1 MDLLDRFLL
10 GDIRALSR
18 MITLVENRVEGY
30 REALG
35 QLYRKAGRAVKIG
48 LTGPPGAG
56 KSSLVNCLVSQLID
70 EGVTV
75 GVVAVDPSSPFTGGA
90 LLGDRVRMS
99 EFPTDGQVYF
109 RSMASRGAT
118 GGLSAATDNV
128 SVVLDAFGFDFILIE
143 TVGVGQVELDIVDA
157 CDTVVVIIVPES
169 GDAVQTM
176 KAGLIEVADIMVV
189 NKADRQGAE
198 SVAAELKYTLHLR
211 KIAKDA
217 WTVPVLTTQANQ
229 GINVDKLRGRLRE
242 HLEFIR
248 ANNNF
253 DDHRRLQIQKKIL
266 AILSHRFRQ
275 EFLDRLTDQIDF
287 DTIVDDVYHG
297 HSDPFQVSDELY
309 QKYACS

>member
-1 MDLLDRFLL
+1 MDLLERFLR

-99 EFPTDGQVYF
+99 EFPTDGRVYF

-118 GGLSAATDNV
+118 GGLSAGTDNV

-211 KIAKDA
+211 KTAKDA
-217 WTVPVLTTQANQ
+217 WAVPVLTTQANQ

-242 HLEFIR
+242 HLEFIK
-248 ANNNF
+248 ANNHF

-275 EFLDRLTDQIDF
+275 EFLDRLTDQVNF
-287 DTIVDDVYHG
+287 DSIVDDVYHG
-297 HSDPFQVSDELY
+297 HADPFQVSDELY
-309 QKYACS
+309 QKFACS

>member
-1 MDLLDRFLL
+1 MDLLDRFLR

-18 MITLVENRVEGY
+18 MITLVENRAEGY

-35 QLYRKAGRAVKIG
+35 QLYRKTGRAVKIG

-56 KSSLVNCLVSQLID
+56 KSSLVNCLVSQLIN
-70 EGVTV
+70 EGVKV

-99 EFPTDGQVYF
+99 EFPTDGRVYF

-211 KIAKDA
+211 KTAKDA

-248 ANNNF
+248 ANNHF
-253 DDHRRLQIQKKIL
+253 DEHRRLQIQKKIL

-275 EFLDRLTDQIDF
+275 EFLDRLTDQVDF
-287 DTIVDDVYHG
+287 DTIVDNVYHG
-297 HSDPFQVSDELY
+297 HADPFQVSDELY

>member
-1 MDLLDRFLL
+1 MDILDRFLQ

-18 MITLVENRVEGY
+18 VITLVENRVEGY
-30 REALG
+30 REVLG

-48 LTGPPGAG
+48 LTGPPGGG

-70 EGVTV
+70 EGVKV

-90 LLGDRVRMS
+90 LLGDRVRMN
-99 EFPTDGQVYF
+99 ELPTDGRVYF

-176 KAGLIEVADIMVV
+176 KAGLMEVADIMVV

-198 SVAAELKYTLHLR
+198 SLAAELKYTLHLR
-211 KIAKDA
+211 KTAKDA
-217 WTVPVLTTQANQ
+217 WAVPVLTTQANQ
-229 GINVDKLRGRLRE
+229 GINVDKLRGRIRE
-242 HLEFIR
+242 HLEFIK
-248 ANNNF
+248 ANNHF
-253 DDHRRLQIQKKIL
+253 HDHRRLQIQKKIL

-275 EFLDRLTDQIDF
+275 EFLDRLTDQVDF
-287 DTIVDDVYHG
+287 DSIADDVYRG
-297 HSDPFQVSDELY
+297 QADPFLVSDELY
-309 QKYACS
+309 QKYARS